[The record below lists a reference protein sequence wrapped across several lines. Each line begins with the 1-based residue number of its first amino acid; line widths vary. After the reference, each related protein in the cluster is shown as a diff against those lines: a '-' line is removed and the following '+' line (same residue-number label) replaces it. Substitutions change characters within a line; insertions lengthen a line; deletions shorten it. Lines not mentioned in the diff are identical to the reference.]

1 MELTCY
7 KIPPE
12 QEGMTVWAV
21 LRNQLALSRLM
32 IRRLKLVDGLLVNG
46 TPVKTHHRLQSGDE
60 LRLVAAD
67 RPSEGVIPEPMPLDI
82 VYEDD
87 ALLALAKPAGL
98 IVHPTKGEYT
108 GTLGNG
114 VSHYLIQQ
122 GHSGRLHPVHRIDK
136 DTSGLVLFAKHELAH
151 LRLATAMSAGQIQR
165 RYWAL
170 AQGRIPAERGRIEW
184 PIAREPDHGSKRRVD
199 CQGQYALT
207 HFQVLRR
214 FEDATLLDLLLA
226 TGRTHQIRVHMAH
239 LGYPLLGDPFY
250 GVPHPRIAR
259 QALHARSLQIP
270 HPLTGE
276 PLDLVAPLPAD
287 LGALL
292 DVDA

>member
-7 KIPPE
+7 KVPPE
-12 QEGMTVWAV
+12 QDGMTVWAV

-60 LRLVAAD
+60 LRLVAAE
-67 RPSEGVIPEPMPLDI
+67 RPSTGVIPEPMPLDI

-87 ALLALAKPAGL
+87 SLLALNKPAGL
-98 IVHPTKGEYT
+98 IVHPTKGEYV

-114 VSHYLIQQ
+114 VSHYLMEH

-151 LRLATAMSAGQIQR
+151 LRVASAMTSGHIQR

-170 AQGRIPAERGRIEW
+170 ALGRLPMDRGRVDW
-184 PIAREPDHGSKRRVD
+184 PIGREPDHGSKRRVD
-199 CQGQYALT
+199 PVGQNAVT

-214 FEDATLLDLLLA
+214 FEDYTLLDLLLD

-239 LGYPLLGDPFY
+239 LGYPLVGDPFY
-250 GVPHPRIAR
+250 GVPHARLAR
-259 QALHARSLQIP
+259 QALHARSLRIP
-270 HPLTGE
+270 HPQTGE
-276 PLDLVAPLPAD
+276 PLDLVAPLPDD
-287 LGALL
+287 LQGMLTE
-292 DVDA
+292 

>member
-1 MELTCY
+1 MELTRY
-7 KIPPE
+7 RVPSE
-12 QEGMTVWAV
+12 QDGMTVWAV

-46 TPVKTHHRLQSGDE
+46 MPVKTHHRLQAGDE

-67 RPSEGVIPEPMPLDI
+67 RPSEGVIPEAMPLDI

-87 ALLALAKPAGL
+87 DLLALNKPAGL
-98 IVHPTKGEYT
+98 IVHPTKGEYV

-114 VSHYLIQQ
+114 VSHYLMAH

-136 DTSGLVLFAKHELAH
+136 ETSGLVLFAKHELAH
-151 LRLATAMSAGQIQR
+151 LRLATAMTEGNVQR

-170 AQGRIPAERGRIEW
+170 AEGVLPVERGRVDW
-184 PIAREPDHGSKRRVD
+184 PIGREPEHGSKRRVD
-199 CQGQYALT
+199 PQGQNALT
-207 HFQVLRR
+207 HFQVVRR
-214 FEDATLLDLLLA
+214 FEAFTQLDLLLA

-250 GVPHPRIAR
+250 GWPHPRLTR
-259 QALHARSLQIP
+259 QALHARSLTVP
-270 HPLTGE
+270 HPQTGKA
-276 PLDLVAPLPAD
+276 LDLVAPLPED
-287 LGALL
+287 LLAL
-292 DVDA
+292 VDG

>member
-7 KIPPE
+7 RIPPE
-12 QEGMTVWAV
+12 QDGMTVWAV
-21 LRNQLALSRLM
+21 LRNELALSRLM

-46 TPVKTHHRLQSGDE
+46 IPVKTHHRLKSGDE

-67 RPSEGVIPEPMPLDI
+67 RPSDGVVPEPMALDI
-82 VYEDD
+82 VYEDA
-87 ALLALAKPAGL
+87 ALLALSKPAGVV
-98 IVHPTKGEYT
+98 VHPTKGEYT

-151 LRLATAMSAGQIQR
+151 LRLATALSSGRVER

-170 AQGRIPAERGRIEW
+170 AAGRIPCERGRLEW
-184 PIAREPDHGSKRRVD
+184 PIAREPGHGSRRRVARE
-199 CQGQYALT
+199 GQDALT
-207 HFQVLRR
+207 HFQVLRHL
-214 FEDATLLDLLLA
+214 EEGTELDLLLE
-226 TGRTHQIRVHMAH
+226 TGRTHQIRVHLAQ

-250 GVPHPRIAR
+250 GVPHPRLTR
-259 QALHARSLQIP
+259 QALHARSLRLP
-270 HPLTGE
+270 HPQTGE
-276 PLDLVAPLPAD
+276 PLELFAPLPAD
-287 LGALL
+287 LQALR
-292 DVDA
+292 D

>member
-1 MELTCY
+1 MELIRY
-7 KIPPE
+7 EVPPE

-21 LRNQLALSRLM
+21 LRQQLSLSRLM

-46 TPVKTHHRLQSGDE
+46 TPVKSHHRLRRGDE

-82 VYEDD
+82 VFEDE
-87 ALLALAKPAGL
+87 ALLALNKPAGL
-98 IVHPTKGEYT
+98 IVHPTKGEYV

-114 VSHYLIQQ
+114 VSHYLMTQ

-151 LRLATAMSAGQIQR
+151 LRLATAMTSGQIER
-165 RYWAL
+165 RYWAI
-170 AQGRIPAERGRIEW
+170 AQGVLPCERGRIDW
-184 PIAREPDHGSKRRVD
+184 PIARVPDHGSKRRVAAD
-199 CQGQYALT
+199 GQAALT

-214 FEDATLLDLLLA
+214 FAEATLLDVLLES
-226 TGRTHQIRVHMAH
+226 GRTHQIRVHLSH

-250 GVPHPRIAR
+250 GSPHPRLAR
-259 QALHARSLQIP
+259 QALHACRLKIP
-270 HPLTGE
+270 HPLSGQWLT
-276 PLDLVAPLPAD
+276 LSAPLPDD
-287 LGALL
+287 LQALL
-292 DVDA
+292 DA